1 MNSVLITFSC
11 IPGIR
16 VLEAK
21 STANFLEKKKKR
33 KKTKLLHHFLLQW
46 GCVGTEMKESLFLPS
61 SLPLSASFNSFPFL
75 LPSLPFQRDTCLK
88 LFFVVVWL
96 LHFKLL
102 QNS

>member
-21 STANFLEKKKKR
+21 STANFLEKKKKEK

-46 GCVGTEMKESLFLPS
+46 GCVGTEIKEFLFLPS
-61 SLPLSASFNSFPFL
+61 SLPLSASFNSFSLL
-75 LPSLPFQRDTCLK
+75 LPSLPFQ
-88 LFFVVVWL
+88 
-96 LHFKLL
+96 
-102 QNS
+102 